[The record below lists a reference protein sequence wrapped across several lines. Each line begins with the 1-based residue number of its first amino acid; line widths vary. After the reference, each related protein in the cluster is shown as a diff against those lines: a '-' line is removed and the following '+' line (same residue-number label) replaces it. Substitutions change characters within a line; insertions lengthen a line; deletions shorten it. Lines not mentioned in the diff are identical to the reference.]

1 VPWGT
6 LGMAAL
12 LDVFYVAGALLYFR
26 RMLVKVRANGGLSR
40 FGE

>member
-1 VPWGT
+1 LLLLMGWT
-6 LGMAAL
+6 LAI
-12 LDVFYVAGALLYFR
+12 FR